1 MRACIAF
8 IALVLASASAVA
20 QTPPPDQRYTGNL
33 TARAPRA
40 SFVVELQAGQ
50 VVTLTTSSSE
60 NLDTILALNGP
71 NGRRVAENDDVQ
83 QGVLSSR
90 IVHVATESGRY
101 TAVVSGYNGA
111 RGAFELRVHNGAD
124 VGLSR
129 EARTLREEILTFDR
143 RRTEARFPVD
153 LNAGDIFVASTFAL
167 VEGLDPT
174 LTLLDANGAIVGQ
187 SDDRGDGTLNSQ
199 IIYQVA
205 RAGRFEVVAGTFGGN
220 GAGNYV
226 LSLAVDP
233 NARAPLNFA
242 SIEGQPIARHEG
254 QLNEA
259 QPTREYNVELAAGQT
274 LLAFSNATSGDL
286 DTVLRLNNAEGLP
299 VAVNDDRGDGSLNSA
314 IAFTAPAA
322 GRYRLEIYR
331 FPQSNS
337 SGGFELTLLS
347 VDRSVVE
354 TLRAMVE
361 EGVTLSGPE
370 LTIETQDFRVH
381 YTLEGQDASTAE
393 YAQGVATTLQNVID
407 IQLRRVGWAA
417 PVRDPD
423 GRYRAYVGQAN
434 GSMGYTKPIQMVFD
448 NPSTANVRETNAA
461 RGVFVIDN
469 DFAGMGKKAP
479 PESLARATA
488 THEFNHMVQF
498 GYDALEGLSWLYE
511 ATASWTETTTVGADQ
526 DATDYVETDFASPQL
541 CWTTQSP
548 GFDYAQWTLLQS
560 LADSYGEGIVVR
572 IWEHAVTQDGFAT
585 MSTALAGVGTTIPDA
600 LRRWRIQNFARDYD
614 LAPLFTRSVRLAG
627 TITRDGAFNPRDRIE
642 QLGAQY
648 IRVRYQGRRAL
659 ALRGD
664 ANLEMVGLG
673 RRGAQ
678 IDVIPLGRAGTFD
691 TTGYDYAAV
700 MVFNRNV
707 PNTPGACGGVN
718 FSITTSQ
725 SQAPMPAAQYQVDAR
740 HFAPPS

>member
-20 QTPPPDQRYTGNL
+20 QTSPPDQRFTGSL
-33 TARAPRA
+33 TTRAPRA
-40 SFVVELQAGQ
+40 SFAVELQAGQ

-60 NLDTILALNGP
+60 NLDTILSLNGP
-71 NGRRVAENDDVQ
+71 NGRSVAENDDVQ
-83 QGVLSSR
+83 QGVLQSR
-90 IVHVATESGRY
+90 VVYVATESGRY
-101 TAVVSGYNGA
+101 TAVVTGYGGA
-111 RGAFELRVHNGAD
+111 RGAFELRVHHGVD

-129 EARTLREEILTFDR
+129 DARVLREETLTFDR
-143 RRTEARFPVD
+143 RRTETRVPVD
-153 LNAGDIFVASTFAL
+153 LNARDIFVASTFAL
-167 VEGLDPT
+167 AEGIDPT
-174 LTLLDANGAIVGQ
+174 LTLLDASGAILGQ

-199 IIYQVA
+199 IIYQAA
-205 RAGRFEVVAGTFGGN
+205 RAGRVEVVASTYGGA
-220 GAGNYV
+220 GVGNYV

-259 QPTREYNVELAAGQT
+259 QPTREYSVQLVAGQT
-274 LLAFSNATSGDL
+274 LLAFSEATSGDL
-286 DTVLRLNNAEGLP
+286 DTVLRLNNPEGLP
-299 VAVNDDRGDGSLNSA
+299 VAMNDDRGDGSLNSA

-322 GRYRLEIYR
+322 GTYRLELYR

-337 SGGFELTLLS
+337 SGGFNLTLLS
-347 VDRSVVE
+347 VDRSVVD

-370 LTIETQDFRVH
+370 ITIQTQDFNVI

-393 YAQGVATTLQNVID
+393 YAQGVATALQNIID
-407 IQLRRVGWAA
+407 VQLRRVGWAA
-417 PVRDPD
+417 PVRDAD
-423 GRYRAYVGQAN
+423 GRYRAYIGQAN
-434 GSMGYTKPIQMVFD
+434 GSMGYTKPIQIVFD
-448 NPSTANVRETNAA
+448 NPSTPNVRETNAA
-461 RGVFVIDN
+461 RAVLVIDN

-479 PESLARATA
+479 KESLARATA
-488 THEFNHMVQF
+488 THEFNHVVQF
-498 GYDALEGLSWLYE
+498 GYDALEGLNWLYE
-511 ATASWTETTTVGADQ
+511 ATASWTETTTVGSDQ
-526 DATDYVETDFASPQL
+526 DATDYVATDFAAPEV
-541 CWTTQSP
+541 CWTTPTQ

-560 LADSYGEGIVVR
+560 LADSYGEGFIVR
-572 IWEHAVTQDGFAT
+572 IWESAVTHDGFDT
-585 MSTALAGVGTTIPDA
+585 MSTALASVGTTIPDA

-614 LAPLFTRSVRLAG
+614 LAPLFTRSVRLHG
-627 TITRDGAFNPRDRIE
+627 TISRDGAFNPRDRIE

-673 RRGAQ
+673 RRGDQ
-678 IDVIPLGRAGTFD
+678 IEVIPLGRAATFD

-707 PNTPGACGGVN
+707 PNTPGACGGVT
-718 FSITTSQ
+718 FSIATSQ
-725 SQAPMPAAQYQVDAR
+725 SQAPMPAVEYRFDAR